1 MLGFIKD
8 GVTNLLDKIYYKD
21 LQYSKGPKG
30 DSAFYS
36 LSIVSK
42 RIDIEIPGTGIA
54 LVLNPDLENN
64 DSKISAFPITVEYQ
78 WKILAYLRY
87 FSLGNFSFE
96 PQQIFE
102 VALRVLNVT
111 EEQAIAHFVN
121 TFVSPSDQNITPLMQ
136 FVKDINAS
144 QNLGLTLPSNA
155 TTVTEV
161 VQDIFQKSAGKY
173 ASLVA
178 FATYLLSSDLQE
190 TGNKVKTFF
199 KSLMPQDI
207 DEFIKEVVVP
217 KFKATLMLSAAIE
230 FPRNILTPVYPRDHA
245 TPLEPIPENT
255 PGYPNKVTLKFGE
268 AVFYADTER
277 GFGYNMDLA
286 LSTSTPAQIGNTGFA
301 IDIHNM
307 KIDLSKKENIAEADA
322 DGRPKEFMGVYMEYT
337 EIFLPKKWFKKQQT
351 GQTIGISANHLLIGT
366 GGLSGNIAIRPTY
379 STETVGNETKVVD
392 YFGEFFSLD
401 YNGLSVRSMDGA
413 STQQIGNKAQ
423 LLTYINGL
431 KSPSEL
437 KFVYQ

>member
-307 KIDLSKKENIAEADA
+307 KIDL
-322 DGRPKEFMGVYMEYT
+322 R
-337 EIFLPKKWFKKQQT
+337 
-351 GQTIGISANHLLIGT
+351 
-366 GGLSGNIAIRPTY
+366 
-379 STETVGNETKVVD
+379 
-392 YFGEFFSLD
+392 
-401 YNGLSVRSMDGA
+401 
-413 STQQIGNKAQ
+413 
-423 LLTYINGL
+423 
-431 KSPSEL
+431 
-437 KFVYQ
+437 